1 MNGWLT
7 GGGGFHTALGFLL
20 QLHSRAR
27 RGVGGRGGGGM
38 SLGIYFSMMREKRL
52 VPILNLTLLNSIIDY
67 EDIKIKRKY
76 EKSCT
81 VLFIVNLEK
90 VVSRVATVRFEQDM

>member
-7 GGGGFHTALGFLL
+7 GRGGGGFHTALGFLL

-27 RGVGGRGGGGM
+27 RGVGERGWGAGGEEGCHW
-38 SLGIYFSMMREKRL
+38 GIYFSMMRGKRL

-81 VLFIVNLEK
+81 VLFIVNLE
-90 VVSRVATVRFEQDM
+90 